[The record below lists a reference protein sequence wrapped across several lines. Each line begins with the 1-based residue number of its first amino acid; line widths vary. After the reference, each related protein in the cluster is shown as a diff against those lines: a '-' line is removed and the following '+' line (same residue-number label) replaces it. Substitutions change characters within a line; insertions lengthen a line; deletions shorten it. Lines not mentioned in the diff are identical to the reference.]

1 MCPVLQGQSRKVR
14 TEKQPWG
21 LLCVAIGRETVVGR
35 WEQVDYSVR
44 GDMEVV
50 HEGGAER

>member
-14 TEKQPWG
+14 IEKQSWG
-21 LLCVAIGRETVVGR
+21 LLCVAIGRGTVVGR

-44 GDMEVV
+44 VDMEVV
-50 HEGGAER
+50 HEGGVER